1 MTMYTVN
8 DPGRLTSGVMAF
20 SVHVLFF
27 GLLFFGVSWQKKP
40 VGPVLVELW
49 GELPDPERRP
59 AVIEPQV
66 ARPVPEVKKQLP
78 PPPPPPPMPKEVAP
92 PKPTAAEIELKEKRR
107 LQKEEEARRQEERK
121 QEEAEKRRLEE
132 EKRQE
137 ADAQRRAESEQ
148 KLLRQEREREEA
160 EARRLEEQ
168 RRAEEHR
175 KAEELKREQERKER
189 TAALERE
196 QRKLEA
202 IRKQKEAEE
211 ARIRAESAERA
222 AHAKKISEFVDKIM
236 VKIRSRVVMPPNI
249 DGNPEA
255 RFDVVLLPGG
265 EVLSATLKKTS
276 GNAAY
281 DAAVE
286 RAIHAAQPLPV
297 PSESELFQESFRELS
312 LLFRPKD

>member
-1 MTMYTVN
+1 MYTVN
-8 DPGRLTSGVMAF
+8 DPGRLASGFMAF

-27 GLLFFGVSWQKKP
+27 GLLFFGLSWQKKP

-49 GELPDPERRP
+49 GELPEPERRP
-59 AVIEPQV
+59 AVIEPQMP
-66 ARPVPEVKKQLP
+66 RPVPEVKKQLP
-78 PPPPPPPMPKEVAP
+78 PPPPPPRMPKEVAP
-92 PKPTAAEIELKEKRR
+92 PKPTAAEIDLKEKRR
-107 LQKEEEARRQEERK
+107 LQKEEEARQLEERK
-121 QEEAEKRRLEE
+121 QAEAEKRRLEE
-132 EKRQE
+132 EKRHE

-148 KLLRQEREREEA
+148 KLLRQEREREEQK
-160 EARRLEEQ
+160 RIEEQ
-168 RRAEEHR
+168 R
-175 KAEELKREQERKER
+175 KAEELKHEQERKER

-196 QRKLEA
+196 QRKLDA
-202 IRKQKEAEE
+202 IRKQKETEE

-222 AHAKKISEFVDKIM
+222 AHAKKMSEFVDKIM

-249 DGNPEA
+249 EGNPEA

-265 EVLSATLKKTS
+265 EVLSATLKKSS
-276 GNAAY
+276 GSAAY

-297 PSESELFQESFRELS
+297 PSEPELFQESFRELS

>member
-1 MTMYTVN
+1 MYTVN
-8 DPGRLTSGVMAF
+8 DPGRFASGVMAF
-20 SVHVLFF
+20 SVHVIFF

-49 GELPDPERRP
+49 GELPEPERRP
-59 AVIEPQV
+59 AVIEPQA
-66 ARPVPEVKKQLP
+66 ARPLPEIKKQLP
-78 PPPPPPPMPKEVAP
+78 PPPPPPRTPIEVAP

-107 LQKEEEARRQEERK
+107 LQKEEQARLQEERK
-121 QEEAEKRRLEE
+121 QAEAEKRRLEE
-132 EKRQE
+132 EKRHE

-160 EARRLEEQ
+160 EARRVEEK
-168 RRAEEHR
+168 RRAEEQ
-175 KAEELKREQERKER
+175 ELKRELERKER
-189 TAALERE
+189 AAALERE
-196 QRKLEA
+196 QRKLDA

-211 ARIRAESAERA
+211 ARNRADSAERA

-265 EVLSATLKKTS
+265 EVLSATLTKTS
-276 GNAAY
+276 GSAAY

-297 PSESELFQESFRELS
+297 PSESELFQDNFRELS